1 MADEG
6 PATSVKCPFCSEDIQ
21 ASAKKCRHCGEFVDP
36 AMREIELLKS
46 QKQNVF
52 MNAGGGGGGGGG
64 SSASSAAS
72 AVGGFLGR
80 MTCLDWI
87 LTLCTGGLWLIV
99 VALRGFL

>member
-6 PATSVKCPFCSEDIQ
+6 PDTSVKCPFCSEAIQ
-21 ASAKKCRHCGEFVDP
+21 SSAKKCRHCGEFIDA
-36 AMREIELLKS
+36 AMREIQLLKS

-52 MNAGGGGGGGGG
+52 MNAGGGGGGG

-72 AVGGFLGR
+72 GVGRSLAR

-87 LTLCTGGLWLIV
+87 LTLCTCGLWLIV
-99 VALRGFL
+99 VALRGLL

>member
-6 PATSVKCPFCSEDIQ
+6 PATSVKCPFCAEEIQ
-21 ASAKKCRHCGEFVDP
+21 ASAKKCRHCGEFIDH

-52 MNAGGGGGGGGG
+52 MNAGGGGGG

-72 AVGGFLGR
+72 GVGGFFAR
-80 MTCLDWI
+80 MSCLDWI

-99 VALRGFL
+99 VALRSLW